1 LSDPLAELVVE
12 KYAEARG
19 EDPAKA
25 RERLLP
31 VLTAR
36 RPSRLDRAAE
46 ALASLADLL
55 GKVREAGKDMP
66 DQVKTPLTTLA
77 AAAVGAALGAEDE
90 DPVEEG
96 VKGAAKYIAQVKA
109 IDRAFGP
116 DEEARTLR
124 AEIAE
129 LRKMVA
135 ELQEARRKEEA
146 QKLVE
151 EIQGLIKPLE
161 ERLAALEEARK
172 GGEQPPPQPPS
183 AEDIIAQVNKVKGE
197 AEKLLTGMGYRVE
210 PGGVTKEEVQRMIE
224 AAREE
229 ALSKLPPEELKKRL
243 EAMGYRVEGG
253 PITWDQVQRMVEE
266 ARKRAYEEALEDKR
280 IEAVER
286 TISNAFAQIAQIFQP
301 AVSVIFG
308 VPPAAQALAGQ
319 PAAGGQAAEGGGEA
333 SRRQAEPSQAREGT
347 A

>member
-1 LSDPLAELVVE
+1 MSDPLAELVVE

-46 ALASLADLL
+46 MLASLADLL

-109 IDRAFGP
+109 IDRAFGS

-172 GGEQPPPQPPS
+172 GGEPPPQPPS

-197 AEKLLTGMGYRVE
+197 AEKLLEGMGYRVE

-253 PITWDQVQRMVEE
+253 PITWEQVQRMVEE
-266 ARKRAYEEALEDKR
+266 ARRRAYEEALEDKR

-286 TISNAFAQIAQIFQP
+286 TVSNAFSQIAQIFQP

-308 VPPAAQALAGQ
+308 VPPAAGAAQAGLA
-319 PAAGGQAAEGGGEA
+319 AAGSQAAEGGGEA